1 MPLAAWLLAI
11 AWPIAKKVLAG
22 LGIGWLTYE
31 GVTAALN
38 AVIGAVQANW
48 GAVSGSILQIASLGG
63 IPEVMGII
71 CGALVARL
79 AIATVARLG
88 KVATS

>member
-11 AWPIAKKVLAG
+11 AWPVAKKVLAG

-31 GVTAALN
+31 GVTTALN
-38 AVIGAVQANW
+38 AAIAAIQANW
-48 GAVSGSILQIASLGG
+48 GAVTGAMLQLASLGG

-71 CGALVARL
+71 TGALVARL
-79 AIATVARLG
+79 AIITVARLG
-88 KVATS
+88 KVVTS